1 MTSHGPCVTEGN
13 ASAITEFPKNVTHL
27 SDVASQLSNF
37 SSDHPVKQ
45 CKENEPIRS
54 QHEHDLDYDNIPII
68 SKLEISCERNDT
80 HLQDSVVV
88 EDIEGL
94 EASKGVQYEFS
105 SSNFTKKV
113 FFVVHIVWSM

>member
-1 MTSHGPCVTEGN
+1 MTSHCPCVTEGN
-13 ASAITEFPKNVTHL
+13 ASTITKLPKNVTYL

-54 QHEHDLDYDNIPII
+54 QHEHDLDHDNIPSI
-68 SKLEISCERNDT
+68 SKLEISCEHNGT

-113 FFVVHIVWSM
+113 FLLCT